1 MKRSVNDLKKVL
13 FDQSWAKKAP
23 NFNVYQVWRGLKSRG
38 HLRYDETV
46 IFPKMLGAEFPKTK
60 GHEHP
65 PECREL
71 LLVLKGEAIFLLQK
85 DEGNQ
90 IEDVYFVRAKKGQ
103 AALSPSGYSHVAINP
118 LKKDLKIA
126 TWMDKR
132 CESDYRNIEK
142 LGGFGYYYTVS
153 GWQKNK
159 NYKRIPKLKE
169 KKPLKKAP
177 RRLDFLNCFGCY

>member
-1 MKRSVNDLKKVL
+1 MEITVKRSVDDLKDVL
-13 FDQSWAKKAP
+13 SDQSWLKSAK
-23 NFNVYQVWRGLKSRG
+23 NFTVYQVRRGLKSRG

-103 AALSPSGYSHVAINP
+103 AALSPSSYSHVTINP
-118 LKKDLKIA
+118 LKKELKIKY
-126 TWMDKR
+126 M
-132 CESDYRNIEK
+132 ESEEEK
-142 LGGFGYYYTVS
+142 LNS
-153 GWQKNK
+153 
-159 NYKRIPKLKE
+159 
-169 KKPLKKAP
+169 
-177 RRLDFLNCFGCY
+177 RLLSC

>member
-1 MKRSVNDLKKVL
+1 MKRSVNDLRKVL

-23 NFNVYQVWRGLKSRG
+23 NFNIYQVWRGLKSRG

-103 AALSPSGYSHVAINP
+103 AALSPSGYSHVTINP
-118 LKKDLKIA
+118 MKKDLKIA

-153 GWQKNK
+153 GWQKDK
-159 NYKRIPKLKE
+159 NYKKLPKLKE
-169 KKPLKKAP
+169 KKPLKKMP
-177 RRLDFLNCFGCY
+177 RDLSFLLRPNGQ